1 MKTISY
7 NIEAVITLLP
17 TELGGLKRAI
27 CSGYRPDIGFNVEKQ
42 YSCEVELL
50 GSEELK
56 PGETARVLIALLPAR
71 TISENMKCSYV
82 FSIREGRKI
91 IGLGAI
97 RAVNVALV

>member
-71 TISENMKCSYV
+71 TKCSYV